1 MNVVNVQGLRKTYGT
16 VKAVDGVSFSVDSQE
31 VFGLLGPNGAGKTT
45 TIECIAG
52 LRTLDE
58 GSITVLGID
67 PSRQRKALYQRIGV
81 QLQETSFQDKIRVY
95 ELCGLFSSFYPHP
108 IPFESLLTR
117 FSLMEKKNAYVQN
130 LSGGQR
136 QRLSIILA
144 LISNPE
150 VIVLD
155 ELTTG
160 LDPQSRRDMWA
171 YIQQLKQEGRT
182 VLITTHYMEEAEYL
196 CDRIGIIDQGALIAY
211 GTVEEVIQ
219 SCGLQTKITFETSE
233 DVSNILVDR
242 IPEISDIQR
251 AENRYSVMSP
261 DDGVLGKVAYL
272 LEDRKIRY
280 QKLDVQRPNLD
291 DVFLQLTGRTIEEH
305 DQ

>member
-1 MNVVNVQGLRKTYGT
+1 MHVVNVQGLRKTYGT

-52 LRTLDE
+52 LRTIDE

-95 ELCGLFSSFYPHP
+95 ELCGLFSSFYRDP
-108 IPFESLLTR
+108 IPYESLLAR
-117 FSLMEKKNAYVQN
+117 FSMMEKNNAYVQN
-130 LSGGQR
+130 LSGGQK

-150 VIVLD
+150 VIFLD

-160 LDPQSRRDMWA
+160 LDPQSRRAMWA

-182 VLITTHYMEEAEYL
+182 VLLTTHYMEEAEYL
-196 CDRIGIIDQGALIAY
+196 CDRIGIIDRGTMIAY

-219 SCGLQTKITFETSE
+219 SCGLQTKITFEASE
-233 DVSNILVDR
+233 DIADVLIDR
-242 IPEISDIQR
+242 IPEIAEVQR
-251 AENRYSVMSP
+251 AENRYSVMSHN
-261 DDGVLGKVAYL
+261 DGVLGKVAYL

-280 QKLDVQRPNLD
+280 QKLDVRRPNLD

-305 DQ
+305 DK